1 MAAGEIPP
9 TVHHAA
15 RVVLL
20 DETGRALLARF
31 EYGGKAWWV
40 APGGGSSSQR
50 RTRKPHSAR
59 SARRLGWTSGTS
71 YRGSGPE
78 STSSAS
84 GSDSTGRRSVI
95 SSPRFPPSNLIHNTS
110 APKNL

>member
-1 MAAGEIPP
+1 
-9 TVHHAA
+9 
-15 RVVLL
+15 VLL
-20 DETGRALLARF
+20 DETGRVLLARF

-40 APGGGSSSQR
+40 APGGGLEFAETHEEAAQR
-50 RTRKPHSAR
+50 EIGEETG
-59 SARRLGWTSGTS
+59 LWTSGTS
-71 YRGSGPE
+71 DRISGPE

-110 APKNL
+110 APMNLV